1 MTTSLLN
8 FRVRQSSEW
17 RALDVSPKLL
27 KTPRT
32 NDKVPGGLRRV
43 GSETLS
49 AELRTPAHVG
59 FGAEETPGPEGR
71 RRWLPPNPF
80 ISQKRSL
87 GFLV

>member
-8 FRVRQSSEW
+8 FRVRRSSEW

-32 NDKVPGGLRRV
+32 NDRVPGGLRRA

-49 AELRTPAHVG
+49 AEPRTPAYAG